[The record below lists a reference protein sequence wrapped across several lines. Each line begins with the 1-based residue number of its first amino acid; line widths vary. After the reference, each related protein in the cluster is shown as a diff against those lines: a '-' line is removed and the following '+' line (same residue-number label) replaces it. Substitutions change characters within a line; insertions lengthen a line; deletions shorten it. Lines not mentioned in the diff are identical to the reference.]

1 MSLDGRLIYIAGAGI
16 AGMTLA
22 LALAKFGATVVILE
36 RNSAIQEFGAG
47 LQLSPNGRHILNR
60 LGLDRPLALRGFE
73 PEGIEI
79 YPYGARQPL
88 VTLEL
93 GEIMR
98 QQFGAAY
105 SVMHRADLA
114 DVLHKA
120 CKRFANIDI
129 LFGVRAYDVEP
140 HPRGVAVLVEEAD
153 GKTRSAD
160 AFAFIGADGVHSRT
174 RTDLLGGPRA
184 DYAGMVAWRTSIAE
198 ARFPPLFSRTRTTV
212 LWGPGYHAVIYPLPA
227 RGEVNAVL
235 FTRVKA
241 AALQQDAAPSAPKLP
256 WAIAPSRHFAA
267 LLEAG
272 GNSWTYWPAFTVD
285 TPLWHRAGVG
295 LIGDAAHAML
305 PFQAQGAMMAVE
317 DAAVLA
323 PLLMSAPNAEA
334 ALSRYAEVRQS
345 RVRRVQAISRSNG
358 AAFHMEW
365 PFTVGRDAVV
375 KAQGARGHI
384 TRLEWLYGHDAADSI
399 DGPRPP
405 GRLQRSGVN

>member
-1 MSLDGRLIYIAGAGI
+1 MSPDGRLIYVAGAGI

-22 LALAKFGATVVILE
+22 LALAKFGATVVVLE
-36 RNSAIQEFGAG
+36 RNASIQEAGAG
-47 LQLSPNGRHILNR
+47 LQVSPNGRHILNR
-60 LGLDRPLALRGFE
+60 LGLDRPLAARSFE
-73 PEGIEI
+73 PDGIDI
-79 YPYGARQPL
+79 YPYGARDPL

-93 GEIMR
+93 GPIMR
-98 QQFGAAY
+98 EQFGAAY

-140 HPRGVAVLVEEAD
+140 HARGVAVLVEEAD
-153 GKTRSAD
+153 GKTRSAN

-174 RTDLLGGPRA
+174 RTDLLGGPA
-184 DYAGMVAWRTSIAE
+184 AQYSGMVAWRTTIDE
-198 ARFPPLFSRTRTTV
+198 RRFPTNLSRQHTSV
-212 LWGPGYHAVIYPLPA
+212 LWGPGYHAVTYPLPA

-241 AALQQDAAPSAPKLP
+241 SDLSREQKPTAPKLP
-256 WAIAPSRHFAA
+256 WAVLPSRMFSA
-267 LLEAG
+267 LVEAG
-272 GNSWTYWPAFTVD
+272 GDSWSYWPAFTVD
-285 TPLWHRAGVG
+285 APTWHKAGIG

-323 PLLMSAPNAEA
+323 PLLIASAEA
-334 ALSRYAEVRQS
+334 ESALARYSEIRQP

-365 PFTVGRDAVV
+365 PFTLGRDAVV
-375 KAQGARGHI
+375 KAQGPRGHI
-384 TRLEWLYGHDAADSI
+384 GRLEWLYGHDAAESI
-399 DGPRPP
+399 DAPRP
-405 GRLQRSGVN
+405 GKLQRSGVN

>member
-1 MSLDGRLIYIAGAGI
+1 MSPDGRLIYVAGAGI

-36 RNSAIQEFGAG
+36 RNSGIQEAGAG
-47 LQLSPNGRHILNR
+47 LQVSPNGRHILNR
-60 LGLDRPLALRGFE
+60 LGLDRPIAARSFE
-73 PEGIEI
+73 PDGIDI
-79 YPYGARQPL
+79 YPYGARDPL

-93 GEIMR
+93 GQIMR
-98 QQFGAAY
+98 AQFGAAY

-140 HPRGVAVLVEEAD
+140 HARGVAVLVEEAD
-153 GKTRSAD
+153 GKTRSAN

-174 RTDLLGGPRA
+174 RTDLLGGPA
-184 DYAGMVAWRTSIAE
+184 AQYSGMVAWRTTIDE
-198 ARFPPLFSRTRTTV
+198 RQFPTNLSRQHTSV
-212 LWGPGYHAVIYPLPA
+212 LWGPGYHAVTYPLPA

-235 FTRVKA
+235 FTRVKSTDLA
-241 AALQQDAAPSAPKLP
+241 REAKPAAPKLP
-256 WAIAPSRHFAA
+256 WAAFPSRHFTA

-272 GNSWTYWPAFTVD
+272 GNSWTYWPAFTVE
-285 TPLWHRAGVG
+285 TPIWHKAGVG

-323 PLLMSAPNAEA
+323 PLLMSSAEA
-334 ALSRYAEVRQS
+334 EPALARYSEIRQP
-345 RVRRVQAISRSNG
+345 RVRKVQAISRSNG

-365 PFTVGRDAVV
+365 PFTLGRDAVV

-384 TRLEWLYGHDAADSI
+384 GRLDWLYGHDAAESI
-399 DGPRPP
+399 EAPRP
-405 GRLQRSGVN
+405 GTLQRSGVN

>member
-1 MSLDGRLIYIAGAGI
+1 MSPDGRLIYVAGAGI

-22 LALAKFGATVVILE
+22 LALAKFGATVVVLE
-36 RNSAIQEFGAG
+36 RNASIQEAGAG
-47 LQLSPNGRHILNR
+47 LQVSPNGRHILNR
-60 LGLDRPLALRGFE
+60 LGLDRPLAARSFE
-73 PEGIEI
+73 PDGIDI
-79 YPYGARQPL
+79 YPYGARDPL

-93 GEIMR
+93 GPIMR
-98 QQFGAAY
+98 EEFGAAY

-140 HPRGVAVLVEEAD
+140 HARGVAVLVEEAD
-153 GKTRSAD
+153 GKTRSAN

-174 RTDLLGGPRA
+174 RTDLLGGPA
-184 DYAGMVAWRTSIAE
+184 AQYSGMVAWRTTIDE
-198 ARFPPLFSRTRTTV
+198 RRFPTNLSRQHTSV
-212 LWGPGYHAVIYPLPA
+212 LWGPGYHAVTYPLPA

-241 AALQQDAAPSAPKLP
+241 SDLSREQKPTAPKLP
-256 WAIAPSRHFAA
+256 WAVLPSRMFSA
-267 LLEAG
+267 LVEAG
-272 GNSWTYWPAFTVD
+272 GDSWSYWPAFTVD
-285 TPLWHRAGVG
+285 APTWHKAGIG

-323 PLLMSAPNAEA
+323 PLLIASAEA
-334 ALSRYAEVRQS
+334 ESALARYSEIRQP

-365 PFTVGRDAVV
+365 PFTLGRDAVV
-375 KAQGARGHI
+375 KAQGPRGHI
-384 TRLEWLYGHDAADSI
+384 GRLEWLYGHDAAESI
-399 DGPRPP
+399 DAPRP
-405 GRLQRSGVN
+405 GKLQRSGVN